1 METRTEKKLIE
12 KTGTHMAVLICSSV
26 ITIGLMVNG
35 VLEGWEGWMLPVL
48 LAGMSAMW
56 FLHVAQFS
64 SEKFREWYY
73 LVFAMA
79 LSFYHAVH
87 DSSYFD
93 MVIISAILL
102 ITFTLLNSMVKL
114 GLLFGEFVLI
124 FIFQTYILFIRGLIV
139 FDSFTTYRI
148 LLHFVVAFCLY
159 FVCRR
164 LARERIKIEGRLEKR
179 NMAVEEYEREMDDFL
194 TNISH
199 ELRTPVN
206 VINGIS
212 ALILKN
218 ESRDDVN
225 SIRDA
230 GIRLSRQIEDISD
243 YTEIQSGN
251 VILENDKYMITSLI
265 NDVLV
270 AFSMEPKKDRLEFVV
285 DLDPGVPTMM
295 RGDLKRLQR
304 IMRHLIDNAFK
315 FTAKGG
321 VYVKISS
328 IKRDYGVNLCISVR
342 DTGIGMSR
350 NDVSHASSGMYQA
363 NKKRNRSTGGIGL
376 GLSVVWG
383 FVHAMHGFVKIESEP
398 AKGTT
403 VYVSV
408 PQEVVDPSPCLALE
422 NSSNIKNI
430 VFFVRPEKYKV
441 PEVRDFYR
449 MTATNI
455 AAGLKVNLFAAASRR
470 EVEQLMEKMEISHI
484 FMGDEEYTENTE
496 FIESLAERG
505 ITVAI
510 SGHSGFRVDKNSK
523 AIIMRKPLYGYPVV
537 KILNG
542 ITDERSFSEN
552 DDEQKPKLEG
562 IRALVVDDEPMNLVV
577 ATGLFKEYGMITD
590 TANSGK
596 EAIDKYSLYDYDVVF
611 MDHMM
616 PGMDGVEAMKHLK
629 EIASDSGRAVPV
641 VALTANAVSGAREMF
656 KREGFDGFIS
666 KPIDIKDFERTMRNV
681 LSGVNYRT
689 KKGEDHENL

>member
-1 METRTEKKLIE
+1 METKTEKKLIE
-12 KTGTHMAVLICSSV
+12 KTSTHMAVVICSSV
-26 ITIGLMVNG
+26 ITLGLMVNG

-56 FLHVAQFS
+56 FLHVTQFS
-64 SEKFREWYY
+64 SDNFREWYY
-73 LVFAMA
+73 LIFAMA

-93 MVIISAILL
+93 MAVVSAILM
-102 ITFTLLNSMVKL
+102 ITFTLLNSIAKIGM
-114 GLLFGEFVLI
+114 LFGEFILL
-124 FIFQTYILFIRGLIV
+124 FIVQTYMLFLREVIT
-139 FDSFTTYRI
+139 FDHLTVYRM
-148 LLHFVVAFCLY
+148 LLHFIVIICIF
-159 FVCRR
+159 FVCRK
-164 LARERIKIEGRLEKR
+164 LTRERRKIEGRLEKR

-212 ALILKN
+212 ALMLKN
-218 ESRDDVN
+218 EARDDVS

-230 GIRLSRQIEDISD
+230 GMRLSRQIEDISD
-243 YTEIQSGN
+243 YTEIQGQN

-270 AFSMEPKKDRLEFVV
+270 AFSLEPKKDRLEFVV
-285 DLDPGVPTMM
+285 DLDPNVPTMM

-315 FTAKGG
+315 FTQRGG
-321 VYVKISS
+321 VYVKITT

-350 NDVSHASSGMYQA
+350 NDISHASSGMYQA

-408 PQEVVDPSPCLALE
+408 PQEVIDPSPCLAL
-422 NSSNIKNI
+422 SNTSKIKNI

-455 AAGLKVNLFAAASRR
+455 AAGLKVNLFAAASRK
-470 EVEQLMEKMEISHI
+470 ELEQLIEKMEISHI
-484 FMGDEEYTENTE
+484 FMGDEEYTENRE
-496 FIESLAERG
+496 FMEELAESG
-505 ITVAI
+505 ITIAV
-510 SGHSGFRVDKNSK
+510 SSHSGFEVSK
-523 AIIMRKPLYGYPVV
+523 ESRAVIMRKPLYGYPVV

-542 ITDERSFSEN
+542 VTDERSFSEN
-552 DDEQKPKLEG
+552 DDDQKPDLNG
-562 IRALVVDDEPMNLVV
+562 VRALIVDDEPMNLVV
-577 ATGLFKEYGMITD
+577 ASGLFKEYGMVTE

-596 EAIDKYSLYDYDVVF
+596 EAIDKYSVQDYDVVF

-629 EIASDSGRAVPV
+629 EIADDSGRVIPV

-666 KPIDIKDFERTMRNV
+666 KPIEIKDFERTMRNV
-681 LSGVNYRT
+681 LSSVNYWA

>member
-1 METRTEKKLIE
+1 METKTEKKLIE
-12 KTGTHMAVLICSSV
+12 KTSTHMAVVTCSSV
-26 ITIGLMVNG
+26 VTLGLMVNG

-48 LAGMSAMW
+48 LAGMAAMW
-56 FLHVAQFS
+56 FLHVTQFS
-64 SEKFREWYY
+64 SENFREWYY
-73 LVFAMA
+73 LIFAMA
-79 LSFYHAVH
+79 MSFYHAVH
-87 DSSYFD
+87 DSSFFD
-93 MVIISAILL
+93 VAVVSAILI
-102 ITFTLLNSMVKL
+102 ITFTLLNSKAKL
-114 GLLFGEFVLI
+114 GMLFGEFIVV
-124 FIFQTYILFIRGLIV
+124 FIVQANILFYRGVLTLDYLTV
-139 FDSFTTYRI
+139 YRM
-148 LLHFVVAFCLY
+148 LLHFAAIFCVF
-159 FVCRR
+159 FVCRK
-164 LARERIKIEGRLEKR
+164 LCRERVKIENRLEKR

-212 ALILKN
+212 ALLLKN
-218 ESRDDVN
+218 ETNDDIA

-243 YTEIQSGN
+243 YTEIQGEN

-270 AFSMEPKKDRLEFVV
+270 AFSLEPKRDKLEFVV
-285 DLDPGVPTMM
+285 DLDPNVPTMM

-315 FTAKGG
+315 FTARGG
-321 VYVKISS
+321 VYVKIST

-398 AKGTT
+398 TKGTT

-408 PQEVVDPSPCLALE
+408 PQEVVDPSPCLAL
-422 NSSNIKNI
+422 SNTSKIKNI
-430 VFFVRPEKYKV
+430 VFFVMPEKYRV

-455 AAGLKVNLFAAASRR
+455 AAGLKVNLFAAASRK
-470 EVEQLMEKMEISHI
+470 EVEQLMEKMEISHV

-496 FIESLAERG
+496 FIEDLAKKG

-510 SGHSGFRVDKNSK
+510 SSHSGFKVGKDSR

-542 ITDERSFSEN
+542 ITDEQRFSEN
-552 DDEQKPKLEG
+552 DDDQKPNLAG
-562 IRALVVDDEPMNLVV
+562 VRALVVDDEPMNLVV
-577 ATGLFKEYGMITD
+577 ATGLFKEYGMVTD
-590 TANSGK
+590 TANSGR
-596 EAIDKYSLYDYDVVF
+596 ESIDKYSMYDYDVIF

-616 PGMDGVEAMKHLK
+616 PGMDGVEAMKHIK
-629 EIASDSGRAVPV
+629 EVAEDTGRVIPV
-641 VALTANAVSGAREMF
+641 VALTANAVGGAREMF
-656 KREGFDGFIS
+656 RREGFDGFIS

-681 LSGVNYRT
+681 LSSANYWQ
-689 KKGEDHENL
+689 KKGEGHENS